1 MMHTLLEKLRAWH
14 KFVTFNI
21 LYNFHTKQAY
31 LFHNWSIYYKLM
43 LLLTLNTKLI
53 TVKLLARS
61 YFVSTQFSYHSNTC
75 KSPLLTSCWDCE
87 EENVS
92 YNKNRIL
99 PWMSNFPVL
108 IQFKLKPYK
117 DSYVLGC
124 NKLHGH
130 NQAVWSLNLKIKAGL

>member
-1 MMHTLLEKLRAWH
+1 MHTLLEKLRAWH

-53 TVKLLARS
+53 TVKLLVRS
-61 YFVSTQFSYHSNTC
+61 YFVSIQFSYHSDTC

-99 PWMSNFPVL
+99 P
-108 IQFKLKPYK
+108 
-117 DSYVLGC
+117 
-124 NKLHGH
+124 
-130 NQAVWSLNLKIKAGL
+130 